1 MEKQTPTWQS
11 LLPNPLPR
19 TAVPELLNFGS
30 AEAVVREL
38 RPNLPVH
45 CLRPQPLLD
54 AARWF
59 LANFPGQ
66 VLYAV
71 KCNPEPQT
79 LNYLAQAGI
88 RHFDIG
94 SLTEIRAVR
103 AVAPDARLH
112 FMHPVKNRAAI
123 REAYFTH
130 GVRDFVLDCRE
141 ELQKIIEA
149 TGAATDLNLHVR
161 MSIPRGVAQHELV
174 SKFGALPSLAVEL
187 LQSANAVAA
196 KLGLCF
202 HVGSQCLHPE
212 AYRRGILL
220 AAQIIQK
227 AGVSIDI
234 LDIGGGFP
242 AQYPG
247 STIPPLS
254 RYMEAIKSAIAEI
267 KLPAT
272 TELWCEPGRALV
284 AEAGS
289 LLVRVELRKGDALYI
304 NDGVYGSLF
313 DAGILNTRYPAKL
326 IRANG
331 SEHKAPFKSF
341 KLFGPTCD
349 SIDVMRGPYVL
360 PHDVVEG
367 DWLEIGQL
375 GAYCTSMRSQFN
387 GLSGDSMTVE
397 VWDEPQLR
405 MPDYQPKTDR
415 RVIRPDNVKNLNLLL
430 QRREERE
437 TEMN

>member
-1 MEKQTPTWQS
+1 MEKQLATWQ
-11 LLPNPLPR
+11 
-19 TAVPELLNFGS
+19 NFASTDAHSVGADLRS
-30 AEAVVREL
+30 FASVETLINEL
-38 RPNLPVH
+38 RPAVPVH
-45 CLRPQPLLD
+45 CVRPAPLQD
-54 AARWF
+54 AAQWF
-59 LANFPGQ
+59 LRNFPGK

-71 KCNPEPQT
+71 KCNPEPAT
-79 LNYLAQAGI
+79 LRYLTQAGI
-88 RHFDIG
+88 THFDVG
-94 SLTEIRAVR
+94 SLNEMRLVR
-103 AVAPDARLH
+103 RVAPFAQLH

-123 REAYFTH
+123 REAYFKF
-130 GVRDFVLDCRE
+130 GVRDFVLDSRE

-149 TGAATDLNLHVR
+149 TNAATDLRLHVR
-161 MSIPRGVAQHELV
+161 LAIPRGVAQHELV
-174 SKFGALPSLAVEL
+174 SKFGALPALAIEL
-187 LQSANAVAA
+187 LQAADKIAA
-196 KLGLCF
+196 KVGLCF

-220 AAQIIQK
+220 AAQVAK
-227 AGVSIDI
+227 KSGVAIDI

-242 AQYPG
+242 AAYPG
-247 STIPPLS
+247 STIPPLA
-254 RYMEAIKSAIAEI
+254 RYIEAIKAALVEIA
-267 KLPAT
+267 LPAT
-272 TELWCEPGRALV
+272 TEVWCEPGRALV

-289 LLVRVELRKGDALYI
+289 LIVQVELRKGDALYI

-313 DAGILNTRYPAKL
+313 DAGILNNRYPVKL
-326 IRANG
+326 LRASG
-331 SEHKAPFKSF
+331 SEHKAAFKSF

-360 PHDVVEG
+360 PEDVVEG

-387 GLSGDSMTVE
+387 GLSGESITVE
-397 VWDEPQLR
+397 VWDEPLLR

-415 RVIRPDNVKNLNLLL
+415 RVVRPDTVFNLNMLL